1 MVADMCRAAA
11 KVSLV
16 HSDCTCGPTALTFC
30 SLLYPHFCFQ
40 CHPAES
46 LKVFVPH
53 CCNAINQIA
62 VSKCSPYRDK
72 HFYKSRFSYAD
83 LYFLSWVFVIYL
95 MYTFFSDEEVLNE
108 EELDKELLWNL
119 QLLSEV
125 IYILPTK
132 PLCCCIYL
140 NRLSI
145 MLYFTLFFPQVTRV
159 DGDKILSYRSDLVQ
173 ILQLTLHLKCKQGYT
188 LACNLLHH
196 ILRSSA
202 LIYPTEYCSVP
213 GGFHQP
219 ISDYL
224 PIKVLSIGCTFN

>member
-1 MVADMCRAAA
+1 M
-11 KVSLV
+11 
-16 HSDCTCGPTALTFC
+16 TCIFF
-30 SLLYPHFCFQ
+30 H
-40 CHPAES
+40 ES
-46 LKVFVPH
+46 LSFTW
-53 CCNAINQIA
+53 CT
-62 VSKCSPYRDK
+62 
-72 HFYKSRFSYAD
+72 
-83 LYFLSWVFVIYL
+83 L
-95 MYTFFSDEEVLNE
+95 FSDEEVLNE

-132 PLCCCIYL
+132 PLCSCISL

-224 PIKVLSIGCTFN
+224 PIKVLILIGCTFN

>member
-1 MVADMCRAAA
+1 M
-11 KVSLV
+11 
-16 HSDCTCGPTALTFC
+16 
-30 SLLYPHFCFQ
+30 
-40 CHPAES
+40 
-46 LKVFVPH
+46 
-53 CCNAINQIA
+53 
-62 VSKCSPYRDK
+62 
-72 HFYKSRFSYAD
+72 
-83 LYFLSWVFVIYL
+83 
-95 MYTFFSDEEVLNE
+95 LNE

-125 IYILPTK
+125 GWYTFVTSTFLHLLPS
-132 PLCCCIYL
+132 L
-140 NRLSI
+140 
-145 MLYFTLFFPQVTRV
+145 MLFFTIFLHQVTRV
-159 DGDKILSYRSDLVQ
+159 DGAKILPYRSNLVQ

-224 PIKVLSIGCTFN
+224 PVKVCVLNGLIN

>member
-1 MVADMCRAAA
+1 M
-11 KVSLV
+11 S
-16 HSDCTCGPTALTFC
+16 
-30 SLLYPHFCFQ
+30 
-40 CHPAES
+40 
-46 LKVFVPH
+46 
-53 CCNAINQIA
+53 
-62 VSKCSPYRDK
+62 
-72 HFYKSRFSYAD
+72 
-83 LYFLSWVFVIYL
+83 
-95 MYTFFSDEEVLNE
+95 NE

-125 IYILPTK
+125 INTAHFLLIQS
-132 PLCCCIYL
+132 LCSGICKH
-140 NRLSI
+140 LSI
-145 MLYFTLFFPQVTRV
+145 ILFSAIFSLQVTRV
-159 DGDKILSYRSDLVQ
+159 DGDKVLPYRSELVQ

-224 PIKVLSIGCTFN
+224 PIKVRIDWLYI